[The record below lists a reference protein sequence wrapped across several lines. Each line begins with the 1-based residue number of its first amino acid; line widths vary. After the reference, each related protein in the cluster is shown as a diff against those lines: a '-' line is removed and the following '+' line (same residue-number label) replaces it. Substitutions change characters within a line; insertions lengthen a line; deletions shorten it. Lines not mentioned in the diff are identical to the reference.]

1 MTTYRLTETCS
12 SSKGPGP
19 HTISACPRP
28 PPWKKILLGAGLT
41 ILLPVTIVFGLF
53 IHFYLQFS
61 RIIDAR
67 LDGNVFDNPAV
78 VLAAPSELQVGQ
90 PLTAGE
96 VMVHL
101 RKASYTESQE
111 ASGVGSYTVT
121 DNGLEIQP
129 GPGSFFRNGQMSE
142 APARLEFKS
151 DRLVSITALGDM
163 TALRKYW
170 LEPEPITTL
179 FGASR
184 TKRRLIRYQDLPK
197 ALVDAILA
205 TEDHRFYSHHGVDSL
220 RIVAAAIA
228 DFRSDKRLQGG
239 STLTMQ
245 LARNL
250 FLTPRRTLRRK
261 LAEVFLAMILEHRL
275 TKEQILV
282 LYANQVYLGQHDSF
296 SIYGFGEAAAVYFN
310 KDLSAL
316 TLPEAAFLTG
326 LVRGPNLYLP
336 YEHPERAAERRNFVL
351 GRMQKAGFI
360 SAGEVKQASSGPL
373 GLTEQPIEA
382 RQQAY
387 FVDMVKA
394 QLLTQ
399 FSETDLLSKGYRV
412 YTTLD
417 LDLQQSAS
425 EGARAGLIELDRQ
438 VKKERDRKKKSL
450 SDSGQPQIALVAL
463 DPQTG
468 DVKALIGGRGYGASQ
483 LNHALARRQP
493 GSSFKPFVYAAALNS
508 GVDGSLP
515 LITPATVLPDEPT
528 TFEFGNKPYAP
539 ENYQQAYRGSVTV
552 REALTYS
559 LNVPAVHLA
568 EMVGYSKV
576 RDLAVTAGFNNQL
589 KPTPA
594 IALGAYVATP
604 LEVAGAYTIFADR
617 GEYVTPRCIVA
628 VADPEGRT
636 VWDNH
641 VSTHRVLDSRVSYL
655 MVSLLES
662 VINSGTGAG
671 VRARGF
677 NLPAAGKTGTSH
689 DGWFAGFTSNL
700 LAVVWVGY
708 DDDRDLNIT
717 GARSA
722 LPLWT
727 EFMKRTTGLPVYK
740 NPQWFA
746 QPDGI
751 ETAAIDNLTNLVALA
766 DPALTHSEVFIAG
779 TEPLPPVQE
788 EPTGIAMVAHPPETA
803 LGGKGSPLPAD
814 EIVLIT
820 DTQGHRVYVNM
831 GALLATGA
839 SYGARPLG
847 PAQPS
852 AP

>member
-1 MTTYRLTETCS
+1 MSL
-12 SSKGPGP
+12 
-19 HTISACPRP
+19 IIA
-28 PPWKKILLGAGLT
+28 IGAG
-41 ILLPVTIVFGLF
+41 VF
-53 IHFYLQFS
+53 IYFYLHFS

-67 LDGNVFDNPAV
+67 LDGNVFSNPAV
-78 VLAAPSELQVGQ
+78 ILAAPSELQCEQ
-90 PLTAGE
+90 TLNILNIAAY
-96 VMVHL
+96 L
-101 RKASYTESQE
+101 RKAGYTEGQDVR
-111 ASGVGSYTVT
+111 GTGSFILTA
-121 DNGLEIQP
+121 NGLEVRP
-129 GPGSFFRNGQMSE
+129 GPESFFRNGQMVE
-142 APARLEFKS
+142 GPARLEFKN
-151 DRLVSITALGDM
+151 DRLVSIRDLDTM
-163 TALRKYW
+163 SSVKTYW

-184 TKRRLIRYQDLPK
+184 AKRRLIRYQDLPK

-220 RIVAAAIA
+220 RMVAAAIA
-228 DFRSDKRLQGG
+228 DLRSDKRLQGG

-250 FLTPRRTLRRK
+250 FLTPRRTIRRK
-261 LAEVFLAMILEHRL
+261 LAEVFFAMILEHRL

-296 SIYGFGEAAAVYFN
+296 SIYGFGEAASVYFN

-326 LVRGPNLYLP
+326 LIRGPNLYLP
-336 YEHPERAAERRNFVL
+336 YQHPERAAERRNFVL
-351 GRMQKAGFI
+351 RRMQEAGFI
-360 SAGEVKQASSGPL
+360 SAVQAAQASGAPL
-373 GLTEQPIEA
+373 RLAEQPVEA

-399 FSETDLLSKGYRV
+399 FSEADLLSKGYRV

-417 LDLQQSAS
+417 LDLQQAAADGS
-425 EGARAGLIELDRQ
+425 RAVLIELDRQ
-438 VKKERDRKKKSL
+438 VKRAKGRKQKSPQ
-450 SDSGQPQIALVAL
+450 DSVLPQVALVAL
-463 DPQTG
+463 DPGTG
-468 DVKALIGGRGYGASQ
+468 DVKALMGGRAYNESQ
-483 LNHALARRQP
+483 LNHVLAHRQP

-528 TFEFGNKPYAP
+528 TFEFSNRTYAP
-539 ENYQQAYRGSVTV
+539 RDYGEAYRGSVTV
-552 REALTYS
+552 RAALTYS

-568 EMVGYSKV
+568 EMVGYDKV
-576 RDLAVTAGFNNQL
+576 RDLAVTAGFSNQL
-589 KPTPA
+589 EPTPA

-617 GEYVTPRCIVA
+617 GEYVAPRCIVA
-628 VADPEGRT
+628 VADAVGRT
-636 VWDNH
+636 VWNNP
-641 VSTHRVLDSRVSYL
+641 VRTHRVLDSRVSYL

-662 VINSGTGAG
+662 VINNGTGAG

-677 NLPAAGKTGTSH
+677 HLPAAGKTGTSH
-689 DGWFAGFTSNL
+689 DGWFAGFTSSL

-717 GARSA
+717 GAQSA

-727 EFMKRTTGLPVYK
+727 EFMKRATGLAIYK
-740 NPQWFA
+740 TS
-746 QPDGI
+746 QPFNQPEGI
-751 ETAAIDNLTNLVALA
+751 ETAEIDNLTNLVARA

-779 TEPLPPVQE
+779 TEPFPPVPQ
-788 EPTGIAMVAHPPETA
+788 PPADIAWGLQSQPETT
-803 LGGKGSPLPAD
+803 LGGKGSPGRAD
-814 EIVLIT
+814 EIVLIS
-820 DTQGHRVYVNM
+820 DARGRQVYIN
-831 GALLATGA
+831 TGA
-839 SYGARPLG
+839 QLPTGPSHDSRSLRPT
-847 PAQPS
+847 PPS